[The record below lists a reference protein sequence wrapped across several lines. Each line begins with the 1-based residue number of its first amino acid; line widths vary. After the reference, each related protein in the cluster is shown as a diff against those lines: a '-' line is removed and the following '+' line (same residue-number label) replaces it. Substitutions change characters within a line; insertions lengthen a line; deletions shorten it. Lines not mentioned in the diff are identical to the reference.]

1 MWVSAPYTTAWGT
14 ANQHMAV
21 DSVTAVICQN
31 IYNVT
36 VNTLQSLVPPIPKS
50 AIINSNLANGCA
62 VVSPLPNA
70 VTPSRIAYKLY
81 FSVTPSQWTQINNA
95 FHTASGMNTL
105 VKYGHTM
112 CGSSVF
118 FQTAAGANA
127 GADVSGVTQPSVSV
141 AENLK
146 IESCQLP
153 LLPR

>member
-36 VNTLQSLVPPIPKS
+36 VNTLQSLGIPKS

-81 FSVTPSQWTQINNA
+81 FSVTPSQWAQINNA
-95 FHTASGMNTL
+95 FHTASGMNNL

-112 CGSSVF
+112 CGSTIY
-118 FQTAAGANA
+118 FQKADKEPT